1 VLEFAANAFKMLV
14 ADLWYR
20 KTQDPGNNQA
30 FVDNLVKLAPGTSP
44 DALNMQTKLRQV
56 ADLLITEART
66 KMSNPNAT
74 TFQDQSFERLL
85 DDIATQW
92 IKLRKITKRPAMQFI
107 GDAFK
112 YYLYRFRT
120 LIQNYADSKVSDA
133 EITIAQLRKNSKA
146 ISRGLDGQVFGK
158 LLVEQILSAG
168 DAFED
173 ASFLDSDQIAAL
185 SVDRLPWQQQPESVA
200 LSNITSALNVVLSEL
215 WGKAQDASRT
225 AQLNLSGAFASL
237 VQVQDSS
244 TKSLREQLSALRE
257 AIVRELFDRKLKPG
271 SRPPNA
277 FRTQLTQPLKAIVA
291 DWIRYKKLTGS
302 QGQIA
307 LDALTVYFGQLA
319 DLVVA
324 YSEPQQPR
332 VATVLSYLQ
341 KLSKPIATGLNGK
354 SFTQLL
360 PK

>member
-1 VLEFAANAFKMLV
+1 MLEFTANAFKMLV
-14 ADLWYR
+14 ADLWFR
-20 KTQDPGNNQA
+20 KIQDPSNNQA
-30 FVDNLVKLAPGTSP
+30 FIDNLVKLAPGTSP
-44 DALNMQTKLRQV
+44 DAVNVQTGLQQLGDR
-56 ADLLITEART
+56 LITEART
-66 KMSNPNAT
+66 KMSNPNAS
-74 TFQDQSFERLL
+74 TFQEQSFERLL
-85 DDIATQW
+85 DDIANRW
-92 IKLRKITKRPAMQFI
+92 IKFRKFVKAPAIQFVR
-107 GDAFK
+107 DAFK
-112 YYLYRFRT
+112 YYFYRMAM
-120 LIQNYADSKVSDA
+120 LIQNYADRKLHDA
-133 EITIAQLRKNSKA
+133 EITVGQLRKNSKA
-146 ISRGLDGQVFGK
+146 VSRGLDGKVFGK
-158 LLVEQILSAG
+158 LLVEQLLLAG

-173 ASFLDSDQIAAL
+173 ASVLDSDQTAAL

-215 WGKAQDASRT
+215 WGKAQDASRA

-237 VQVQDSS
+237 VPVQDSS

-307 LDALTVYFGQLA
+307 LDALTVYFGQLT

-332 VATVLSYLQ
+332 VAGVLSYLQ
-341 KLSKPIATGLNGK
+341 KLSKPVATGLNGK